1 MKLRVIRL
9 FDPWRSP
16 LCTCP
21 RKYSLHP
28 YTGCSHFC
36 LYCYATSYIG
46 RRPSIPKAKFLE
58 SVKGDLEFI
67 EKGAIIEMSSSS
79 DPYPPIEEKLK
90 LTRKTLGMM
99 LTRDVRV
106 LITTKSHI
114 VTRDLDLLRRIP
126 SAVMITITTLD
137 DNLAKLIE
145 PEAPPP
151 SLRLQAVRELSAS
164 GIPVGVRVDPIIP
177 GVNDDPYHIVK
188 LIEVIKEAGARHI
201 VTATYKAKWDSLI
214 RLSQAI
220 SEIARKLRELY
231 VHSGVKI
238 HGYMYLAREKREKLL
253 LPVVKTALRLGL
265 TVATCREGLSS
276 QYFQAPSCDGSHLIS
291 CLSTKIINCRRK
303 SFEN

>member
-1 MKLRVIRL
+1 MKLNVVRL
-9 FDPWRSP
+9 FDPWRSS

-46 RRPSIPKAKFLE
+46 RKPSTPKVKFLE
-58 SVKGDLEFI
+58 RVKGDLEFI
-67 EKGAIIEMSSSS
+67 EKDAIIEMSSSS

-90 LTRKTLGMM
+90 LTRKTLELLLM
-99 LTRDVRV
+99 RDVRV

-114 VTRDLDLLRRIP
+114 VTRDIDLLRKIP
-126 SAVMITITTLD
+126 SAIMITITTLD
-137 DNLAKLIE
+137 DSLAKLIE

-151 SLRLQAVRELSAS
+151 SLRLKAIRELNVSN
-164 GIPVGVRVDPIIP
+164 IPVGVRVDPIIP
-177 GVNDDPYHIVK
+177 SVNDDPYLIAE
-188 LIEVIKEAGARHI
+188 LIEVVKEAGARHI
-201 VTATYKAKWDSLI
+201 VTATYKAKWDSLS

-220 SEIARKLRELY
+220 PEIAGKLRELY

-238 HGYMYLAREKREKLL
+238 HGYMYLTRNKREELL
-253 LPVVKTALRLGL
+253 LPVVKTAIKLGL
-265 TVATCREGLSS
+265 TVATCREGLNS

-291 CLSTKIINCRRK
+291 LSPRSKININR
-303 SFEN
+303 S